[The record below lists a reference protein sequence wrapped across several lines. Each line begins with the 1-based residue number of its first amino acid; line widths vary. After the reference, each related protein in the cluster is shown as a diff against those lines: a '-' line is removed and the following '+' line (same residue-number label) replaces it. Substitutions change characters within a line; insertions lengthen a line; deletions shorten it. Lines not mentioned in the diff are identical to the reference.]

1 MSVLWVGVI
10 MIEYEKFNKVIKG
23 LECRSECGESQDCTT
38 CDYGHFDGV
47 VWCCDIPSICSDAL
61 ALLKLQ
67 KETIPIDFLMRYA
80 QLPTE
85 FAISAWEKPI
95 RDALKNKAKD
105 TDKPMSFDDAL
116 QLVNGILSNNR
127 GEER

>member
-1 MSVLWVGVI
+1 MT
-10 MIEYEKFNKVIKG
+10 EQEKLENVIKG
-23 LECRSECGESQDCTT
+23 LEYCL
-38 CDYGHFDGV
+38 
-47 VWCCDIPSICSDAL
+47 DIQTEWEDARYVCPSCPYAGNGIPCETLAPLMEDAL
-61 ALLKLQ
+61 ALLKAQ

-85 FAISAWEKPI
+85 FAISAWKKPI
-95 RDALKNKAKD
+95 EDALKKKAKD

-116 QLVNGILSNNR
+116 QLVNGILSINR